1 MNLTDTGLQDRQAW
15 EKAGIAVPTYDRAA
29 MVKRTKENP
38 EWVHFGAGN
47 IFRGFI
53 ANLQDALLEAGL
65 AKTGIIAAETFDF
78 DIMDKIYK
86 PFDDLALL
94 ITLKA
99 DGSTEKKVIASIAEG
114 VKADSGDPKEWQRLR
129 TIFTSPSLQMISFTI
144 TEKGY
149 ALKGADGTYF
159 PFVQNDIDN
168 GPKELSCAMAVVCAL
183 LLERYRHGAAPLA
196 VVSMDNCSH
205 NGEKLQNSIL
215 TMAEEWKKK
224 GFVDDGFLAYLK
236 NEEKIAFPWSM
247 IDKITPRP
255 SAELAGQLEADGVS
269 SMQPVITSKRTYIAP
284 FVNAEGPQYL
294 VIEDKFPAGRPALE
308 KAGVYMTDRDTVN
321 RGAHEGNNLFKS
333 AAHGAGRI
341 WLYSGIHFDCGGDE
355 GS

>member
-1 MNLTDTGLQDRQAW
+1 MNLTDTGLQERQAW
-15 EKAGIAVPTYDRAA
+15 EKAGIEIPSYDRAA
-29 MVKRTKENP
+29 MVKKTKEAP
-38 EWVHFGAGN
+38 GWVHFGAGN

-53 ANLQDALLEAGL
+53 AGLQDMLLEEGL
-65 AKTGIIAAETFDF
+65 ADTGIIAAETFDF
-78 DIMDKIYK
+78 DIMDKIYE

-114 VKADSGDPKEWQRLR
+114 VKADSADAQEWERLR
-129 TIFTSPSLQMISFTI
+129 TIFISPSLQMVSFTI

-149 ALKGADGTYF
+149 ALKGADGAYF
-159 PFVQNDIDN
+159 PFVQSDIDN
-168 GPKELSCAMAVVCAL
+168 GPEHPAGAMAVVCSL
-183 LLERYRHGAAPLA
+183 LLERYRQGAAPLA

-224 GFVDDGFLAYLK
+224 GFTDDGFLEYLK

-255 SAELAGQLEADGVS
+255 SVSLAEQLEADGVAA
-269 SMQPVITSKRTYIAP
+269 MQPVITSKRTYIAP
-284 FVNAEGPQYL
+284 FVNAEGPQ
-294 VIEDKFPAGRPALE
+294 
-308 KAGVYMTDRDTVN
+308 
-321 RGAHEGNNLFKS
+321 
-333 AAHGAGRI
+333 
-341 WLYSGIHFDCGGDE
+341 
-355 GS
+355 